1 MPIPGR
7 RPPTDAKKG
16 RPRFWLSLLLLMVAL
31 VLLGMG
37 QWDLLLAVFVGL
49 LLGNVASFLFGGD

>member
-1 MPIPGR
+1 MPTRGQR
-7 RPPTDAKKG
+7 RPPTTQKG

-37 QWDLLLAVFVGL
+37 QWDLLLAVFIGL
-49 LLGNVASFLFGGD
+49 LVGNVASFLFGDD